1 MGASI
6 SFTTLNCTSPHPR
19 DSCPRVTRYTRTVV
33 ATSPQRPQAALP
45 TLALASCRCRCT
57 RMPPPPPPATAAAY
71 KKKSGESNSV
81 IAMMDLLVKD
91 LDEETIAEAADK
103 RRQDSKSLTDKEA
116 GKADLESALE
126 KSGAD
131 KKSATTD
138 LMGTE
143 KYIASLH
150 SECDWLVKYYE
161 VRKEA
166 RNDEIE
172 SLGKAKAVLSGADYS
187 LLQRSHARKFLRRA

>member
-1 MGASI
+1 MGENSGG
-6 SFTTLNCTSPHPR
+6 
-19 DSCPRVTRYTRTVV
+19 DV
-33 ATSPQRPQAALP
+33 P
-45 TLALASCRCRCT
+45 TEAPGGIANSGIGFVQVS
-57 RMPPPPPPATAAAY
+57 MHKDAPPPPPATAAAY

-81 IAMMDLLVKD
+81 IAMMDLLVKG
-91 LDEETIAEAADK
+91 LDEEMTVSETEEKNAQAAYGKTIAEAADK

-126 KSGAD
+126 KAGD
-131 KKSATTD
+131 DHKSTTKD

-150 SECDWLVKYYE
+150 AECDWLVKYYE

-166 RNDEIE
+166 RADEIE
-172 SLGKAKAVLSGADYS
+172 SLGKAKAVLNGADYS